1 MSEARP
7 SRIPQSEVNRLYRK
21 MNHLR
26 FHVGIPTDT
35 ITVDSTP
42 AEITEILAEHATPRL
57 VAQIRQALRQ
67 GEI

>member
-1 MSEARP
+1 MQTI
-7 SRIPQSEVNRLYRK
+7 SRNEINRLSRK

-26 FHVGIPTDT
+26 FHVGVPTDK
-35 ITVDSTP
+35 ITVDSTYS
-42 AEITEILAEHATPRL
+42 EIAAILAEHGTPRL

>member
-1 MSEARP
+1 MRTI
-7 SRIPQSEVNRLYRK
+7 SRNEINRLSRK

-26 FHVGIPTDT
+26 FHVGVPTDT
-35 ITVDSTP
+35 ITTASTF
-42 AEITEILAEHATPRL
+42 AEIAEILAEHGTPRL